1 MNKKEIEI
9 LKQFFIQ
16 EFPSYKKYIERDFDK
31 IKVKEGGFI
40 TLFLKLFGY
49 RGICL
54 FRHIYYVKGS
64 VSDKDMAKFIVH
76 ELTHTIQYRREG
88 IISFPIKYLISVIK
102 DGYKNSKYE
111 EEADYYSKMF
121 FIWCKKDKIK
131 FDIS

>member
-1 MNKKEIEI
+1 MNEKQINI
-9 LKQFFIQ
+9 LKQFFIH

-40 TLFLKLFGY
+40 TFFLKLFGY

-64 VSDKDMAKFIVH
+64 VSDKDRYSFIVH

-102 DGYKNSKYE
+102 NGYKNSKYE
-111 EEADYYSKMF
+111 EEANYYSKMF
-121 FIWCKKDKIK
+121 FIWCKKQRIK
-131 FDIS
+131 FDIP